1 MSSSSSQRV
10 IHQDYIARIRYSNAL
25 PPPPNPPKLL
35 DIPNTGLASGQYT
48 TPGFASRLAR
58 DQPLNIEADA
68 ELGMPLDLVG
78 MPGIFDGD
86 ESSIQA
92 PLHPPPVHPHDRALL
107 RPLASLGKPKFSDS
121 GVSFLRRTEYI
132 SNASKPN
139 RFESTTSRSL
149 IDKTGSR
156 NKRAPANANKE
167 SLEYIK
173 SQAEKSFTIASNM
186 LSSLRDIRHPS
197 GKTSVR
203 VMEAYPILPDLDS
216 FPDAGGYCTIKFSTN
231 PVPPSSTYD
240 IRLEN
245 SLLKPVEA
253 SEEEERARQLIRDN
267 YERDPEHYPAP
278 DETLEYEFFMAES
291 ASDAR
296 RFKRKFDTLDP
307 EKDSVDLYTEKTD
320 SGAPCFRYKRV
331 RPYESES
338 TSGSIANKFD
348 DEIVIAVHDGKD
360 GLHQRGAYYYP
371 IVQKIKIR
379 PQRNKNIQSKRNR
392 YTPGAPKEDS
402 ERQTDYLQVMIEEP
416 DEVMKYERGIFRTM
430 PYGKEFI
437 EDDGEG
443 DAEGDAEGEAD
454 DDAAAVSAAA

>member
-1 MSSSSSQRV
+1 M
-10 IHQDYIARIRYSNAL
+10 
-25 PPPPNPPKLL
+25 
-35 DIPNTGLASGQYT
+35 
-48 TPGFASRLAR
+48 
-58 DQPLNIEADA
+58 
-68 ELGMPLDLVG
+68 
-78 MPGIFDGD
+78 
-86 ESSIQA
+86 
-92 PLHPPPVHPHDRALL
+92 
-107 RPLASLGKPKFSDS
+107 
-121 GVSFLRRTEYI
+121 SFLRRTEYI

-156 NKRAPANANKE
+156 NKRAPANADKE
-167 SLEYIK
+167 SPEYIK

-186 LSSLRDIRHPS
+186 LNSLRDVRHPS

-203 VMEAYPILPDLDS
+203 VLEAYPILPDLDS
-216 FPDAGGYCTIKFSTN
+216 FPDAGGYCTIKFNTN

-245 SLLKPVEA
+245 ALLKPVEA
-253 SEEEERARQLIRDN
+253 SEEEERARQTIREN

-296 RFKRKFDTLDP
+296 RFKRKFDPLDP
-307 EKDSVDLYTEKTD
+307 EKDSDDLYTQT
-320 SGAPCFRYKRV
+320 SNTGQPCFSYKRI

-348 DEIVIAVHDGKD
+348 DEIVLAVHDGMD

-371 IVQKIKIR
+371 IVQKIRIR

-392 YTPGAPKEDS
+392 YTPGAPKEDT
-402 ERQTDYLQVMIEEP
+402 ERQTDYLQIMIEDP
-416 DEVMKYERGIFRTM
+416 DENMQAERDVFRTM
-430 PYGKEFI
+430 PFGKEEVE
-437 EDDGEG
+437 EDG
-443 DAEGDAEGEAD
+443 EGEAD
-454 DDAAAVSAAA
+454 DAA

>member
-1 MSSSSSQRV
+1 MASSSSQRMV
-10 IHQDYIARIRYSNAL
+10 HQDYIARIRYSNAL

-92 PLHPPPVHPHDRALL
+92 PLHPPPIHPHDRSLL

-156 NKRAPANANKE
+156 NKRAPINADKE
-167 SLEYIK
+167 SPEYIK
-173 SQAEKSFTIASNM
+173 SQAEKSFTIAANM
-186 LSSLRDIRHPS
+186 LNNLRDIRHPS
-197 GKTSVR
+197 GKTNLR
-203 VMEAYPILPDLDS
+203 VLEAHPILPDLDS
-216 FPDAGGYCTIKFSTN
+216 FPDAGGYCTIKFNTN

-240 IRLEN
+240 IRLEHA
-245 SLLKPVEA
+245 LLKPTEA
-253 SEEEERARQLIRDN
+253 SEEEERARQIIRDN
-267 YERDPEHYPAP
+267 YERDPEHYPPP
-278 DETLEYEFFMAES
+278 DDTLEYEFFMAES
-291 ASDAR
+291 ASDAL
-296 RFKRKFDTLDP
+296 RFKRKFDSLDP
-307 EKDSVDLYTEKTD
+307 EKDSDELYPQKT
-320 SGAPCFRYKRV
+320 GNGQPCFSYKRI

-338 TSGSIANKFD
+338 ALGSIANKFD
-348 DEIVIAVHDGKD
+348 DEIVLAISDGKD
-360 GLHQRGAYYYP
+360 GLRQKAAYYYP
-371 IVQKIKIR
+371 IVQRIKIR

-392 YTPGAPKEDS
+392 YTPGAPKEDT
-402 ERQTDYLQVMIEEP
+402 ERQTDYLHVMIEEP
-416 DEVMKYERGIFRTM
+416 DEIMIAEREVFRTQ
-430 PYGKEFI
+430 PFGKEEVEG
-437 EDDGEG
+437 EDADA
-443 DAEGDAEGEAD
+443 DAEGDAA
-454 DDAAAVSAAA
+454 

>member
-1 MSSSSSQRV
+1 MASSSQRMV
-10 IHQDYIARIRYSNAL
+10 HQDYIARIRYSNTL

-92 PLHPPPVHPHDRALL
+92 PLHPPPVHAHDRALL

-156 NKRAPANANKE
+156 NKRAPANADKE
-167 SLEYIK
+167 SPEYIK
-173 SQAEKSFTIASNM
+173 SQAEKSFTIATNM
-186 LSSLRDIRHPS
+186 LNNLREVRHPS

-203 VMEAYPILPDLDS
+203 VLEAYPILPDLDS
-216 FPDAGGYCTIKFSTN
+216 FPDAGGYCTIKFNTN

-240 IRLEN
+240 VRLEHA
-245 SLLKPVEA
+245 LLKPVEA
-253 SEEEERARQLIRDN
+253 PEEEERARQIIREN

-278 DETLEYEFFMAES
+278 DDTLEYEFFMAES

-296 RFKRKFDTLDP
+296 RFKRKFDALDP
-307 EKDSVDLYTEKTD
+307 EKDGDELYTQKTNH
-320 SGAPCFRYKRV
+320 GEGCFAYKRI

-338 TSGSIANKFD
+338 TSGSIAAKFD
-348 DEIVIAVHDGKD
+348 DEIVLAVHDGTD
-360 GLHQRGAYYYP
+360 GLRQRAVYYYP
-371 IVQKIKIR
+371 IVQKIRIR

-392 YTPGAPKEDS
+392 YTPGAPKEDTD
-402 ERQTDYLQVMIEEP
+402 RQTDYLHIMIEDP
-416 DEVMKYERGIFRTM
+416 DETMQAERDVFRTM
-430 PYGKEFI
+430 PFGKEEVEEVE
-437 EDDGEG
+437 EDG
-443 DAEGDAEGEAD
+443 EGEAD
-454 DDAAAVSAAA
+454 ADADA